1 MTYIPRL
8 NVELTED
15 LVNGLNRTIP
25 WGIRKYLYQLLTEA
39 LIEAV
44 ETAGNDI
51 LAAIL
56 RRQAK
61 IKIIPLEP
69 LK

>member
-1 MTYIPRL
+1 LSYVPRL
-8 NVELTED
+8 NVELTDELAD
-15 LVNGLNRTIP
+15 GLNRTIP

-61 IKIIPLEP
+61 IKIVALEK
-69 LK
+69 L